1 MVISFCNEKGGCGKS
16 TLSILLSARLA
27 EDGDEV
33 LLIDADPQKSVNVF
47 MEARNSNGLS
57 PLFSSI
63 SKLGNTLKDEIRLM
77 RNKFDCLIID
87 TGGRD
92 TVEMR
97 QSFLSSDVVIIPV
110 IPSTL
115 DESIMKYMIDIFQKS
130 RDYNENLV
138 GLILPSKITTNPFVQ
153 TKELQD
159 FKGVF
164 EETKKE
170 SGVENLFLMESYI
183 ADRKA
188 YKDTIRMGKSL
199 KEFGGVETAKQ
210 EFEKFFQELVKF
222 ALKK

>member
-77 RNKFDCLIID
+77 RSKFDCLIID

-115 DESIMKYMIDIFQKS
+115 DENIMKYMIDIFHKS
-130 RDYNENLV
+130 KDYNENLV